1 MKSLCLLLT
10 LVGIS
15 AAIVIPPENPGEDAV
30 AIVIVQGAYVYP
42 EQYRQFGLA
51 LQAAST
57 APLWVGIAEGFLDNF
72 PNPLQINAKVHKV
85 LDEMSD
91 AGMPAD
97 TAVFLAG
104 HSVGGVFVQ
113 TEVPAI
119 PAVGLLLFGSYLT
132 SPLAEYPVPVL
143 HLSGTLDGQTRPT
156 RIAKAFSELQ
166 RMIETE
172 PDAPLTRPVVLLEAV
187 DHAHFFTGEL
197 PDSVE
202 ENDILSEL
210 DGDEA
215 RRMLAQQSIAFME
228 VARAGPAAE
237 EAASLLREAYNSTG
251 QFLAPLFELQRQE
264 ADGDSSDWAQFAQTF
279 LLNIAD
285 DSVALEVESTH
296 VADLATLEDQH
307 WSVNVTQDP
316 AQASIHM
323 YSSVESPFNPL
334 DDSANPVT
342 SSEIAV
348 KLTSQENLASLL
360 PSAEFGVNRSCR
372 DINEAAL
379 SAALAAAPDTARE
392 RFNRRGKPVT
402 YLEDHSAAAGPLW
415 VQEKLRLS
423 YTADGLEVQSIALK
437 TAPTSFIY
445 PGSQYCKLLTPSRAL
460 EYILTDGLR
469 GTQP

>member
-1 MKSLCLLLT
+1 MTSPVLLLA
-10 LVGIS
+10 LIGVS
-15 AAIVIPPENPGEDAV
+15 AAIVIPPQSSGDDDM
-30 AIVIVQGAYVYP
+30 AIVIVQGTYVYP
-42 EQYRQFGLA
+42 DQYITLGAA
-51 LQAAST
+51 LQAECT
-57 APLWVGIAEGFLDNF
+57 APLWVGIAEGFYKNE
-72 PNPLQINAKVHKV
+72 PNVVQVRAAINEV
-85 LDEMSD
+85 LGNMTS
-91 AGMPAD
+91 AGMPEAAD
-97 TAVFLAG
+97 LFLAG
-104 HSVGGVFVQ
+104 HSLGGIWVQ
-113 TEVPAI
+113 RVVPEI
-119 PAVGLLLFGSYLT
+119 PALGVLLFGSYLT

-237 EAASLLREAYNSTG
+237 EAADLLREAYSSTG
-251 QFLAPLFELQRQE
+251 QFLAPLFELQRLE

-323 YSSVESPFNPL
+323 YSSVEIPYNPFDISL
-334 DDSANPVT
+334 DPTT
-342 SSEIAV
+342 STEIAV

-372 DINEAAL
+372 DVNEAAL

-402 YLEDHSAAAGPLW
+402 YLEDHAVMAGPLW
-415 VQEKLRLS
+415 VQGLLELN
-423 YTADGLEVQSIALK
+423 YTTDGLEVQSIALK

-460 EYILTDGLR
+460 EYIITDGLR